1 MSNRL
6 AVILL
11 ALLLVAPLCFL
22 LDLEIFEPSEP
33 QAQDDR
39 LSDLSREDVKR
50 HAEGLLEKLEREAGT
65 LAAK

>member
-1 MSNRL
+1 MSDRL
-6 AVILL
+6 VAILL

-33 QAQDDR
+33 QAQEDR
-39 LSDLSREDVKR
+39 LPDLSSEDMKR
-50 HAEGLLEKLEREAGT
+50 QAEGLFEKLKREAET